1 MSVRFFREVA
11 PAVHGAVD
19 PTALRAEGV
28 DPRHPAHDDLL
39 PAAFD
44 APTPPAHGSVS

>member
-1 MSVRFFREVA
+1 MSAPFCRDVA
-11 PAVHGAVD
+11 PSGHGAVD

-28 DPRHPAHDDLL
+28 DPRHPAQNDLL

-44 APTPPAHGSVS
+44 APTPPANGSVT